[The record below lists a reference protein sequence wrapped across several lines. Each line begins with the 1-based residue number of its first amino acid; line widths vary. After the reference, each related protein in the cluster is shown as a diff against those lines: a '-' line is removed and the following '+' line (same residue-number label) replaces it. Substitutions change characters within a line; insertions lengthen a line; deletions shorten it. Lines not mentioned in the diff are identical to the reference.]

1 MSRLLAVLLAAA
13 TLGPGAPAAA
23 AATRVI
29 VKQRQT
35 NQGVTYLGETRA
47 RPEAGIFKS
56 NLAKARDRA
65 DQAARM
71 R

>member
-1 MSRLLAVLLAAA
+1 
-13 TLGPGAPAAA
+13 
-23 AATRVI
+23 VI